1 MDYTFLFGQ
10 LFNGLS
16 SSSILLLISLGLAI
30 TFGLMG
36 VINMAHCEFMML
48 GSYTAYVLQNE
59 FVRLFGE
66 AHFGYY
72 FIVALPASFLVAGAA
87 GWVLERLLIR
97 HLYGRPL
104 DTLLATWGVSLL
116 IQQILRQVF
125 GANNVDVRSPLL
137 LTGRLTVHSVEMPYV
152 RLFIIFITIFCVAG
166 LYWLLY
172 RTNLGLKIRAV
183 TQNRNM
189 SACLGVSTNRI
200 DAYTFAIGSGLAG
213 VAGCV
218 ISLLGSV
225 GPTTGQNY
233 IVDAFMVVVLGGVGK
248 LAGVIAGSL
257 GIGEFN
263 TLFESFSTATMG
275 KVFIFALVIVF
286 LQIKPRGLFPTNS
299 RSLD

>member
-10 LFNGLS
+10 FFNGLS

-48 GSYTAYVLQNE
+48 GSYTAYVLQNL
-59 FVRLFGE
+59 FLRFFGE

-72 FIVALPASFLVAGAA
+72 FPIALPLSFLVAGAA
-87 GWVLERLLIR
+87 GWLLERLLIR

-116 IQQILRQVF
+116 IQQILRQFF

-137 LTGRLTVHSVEMPYV
+137 LTGRLTIHSVEMPYV
-152 RLFIIFITIFCVAG
+152 RLFIILITIFCVFG
-166 LYWLLY
+166 LYGLLF
-172 RTNLGLKIRAV
+172 RTNLGLRIRAV

-189 SACLGVSTNRI
+189 SACLGISTDRI
-200 DAYTFAIGSGLAG
+200 DASTFAIGSGLAG
-213 VAGCV
+213 IAGCV

-263 TLFESFSTATMG
+263 TLFESLSTATMG

-286 LQIKPRGLFPTNS
+286 LQIKPRGLFPTHS

>member
-48 GSYTAYVLQNE
+48 GSYTAYVLQNL
-59 FVRLFGE
+59 FLRLFGE

-72 FIVALPASFLVAGAA
+72 FLVALPLSFFVAGAA
-87 GWVLERLLIR
+87 GWLLERLLIR

-125 GANNVDVRSPLL
+125 GANNVDVRSPVL

-152 RLFIIFITIFCVAG
+152 RLFIIFITIFCVVG
-166 LYWLLY
+166 LYGLLF
-172 RTNLGLKIRAV
+172 RTNLGLRIRAV

-189 SACLGVSTNRI
+189 SACLGISTDRI
-200 DAYTFAIGSGLAG
+200 DASTFAIGSGLAG
-213 VAGCV
+213 IAGCV

-275 KVFIFALVIVF
+275 KVFIFALVIIF
-286 LQIKPRGLFPTNS
+286 LQIKPRGLFPTHS

>member
-1 MDYTFLFGQ
+1 MNYTFLFGQ
-10 LFNGLS
+10 IFNGLS

-59 FVRLFGE
+59 FIKLFGE

-72 FIVALPASFLVAGAA
+72 FVVALPASFLVAGAA
-87 GWVLERLLIR
+87 GWILERLLIR

-116 IQQILRQVF
+116 IQQLLRQIF
-125 GANNVDVRSPLL
+125 GANNVDVQSPLFL
-137 LTGRLTVHSVEMPYV
+137 AGRLTIHSVEMPYV
-152 RLFIIFITIFCVAG
+152 RLFIIFITILCVTG
-166 LYWLLY
+166 LYWLLF
-172 RTNLGLKIRAV
+172 RTNLGLRIRAV

-189 SACLGVSTNRI
+189 SACLGISTHRI

-213 VAGCV
+213 IAGCV

-286 LQIKPRGLFPTNS
+286 LQIKPRGFFPTNS

>member
-16 SSSILLLISLGLAI
+16 SSSILLLIALGLAI

-36 VINMAHCEFMML
+36 VINMAHGEVMML
-48 GSYTAYVLQNE
+48 GSYTAYVLQTE
-59 FVRLFGE
+59 FVKLFGE
-66 AHFGYY
+66 GHFGYY
-72 FIVALPASFLVAGAA
+72 FALALPVSFLVAGAA

-116 IQQILRQVF
+116 IQQLLRQVF
-125 GANNVDVRSPLL
+125 GANNVDVRSPLF
-137 LTGRLTVHSVEMPYV
+137 LTGRLTIHSVELPYV
-152 RLFIIFITIFCVAG
+152 RLFIILVAVICVAA
-166 LYWLLY
+166 LYWLLF
-172 RTNLGLKIRAV
+172 RTNLGLRIRAV
-183 TQNRNM
+183 TQNRSM
-189 SACLGVSTNRI
+189 SACLGISTNTI
-200 DAYTFAIGSGLAG
+200 DACTFAIGSGLAG
-213 VAGCV
+213 IAGCV

-225 GPTTGQNY
+225 GPSTGQNY

-286 LQIKPRGLFPTNS
+286 LQIKPRGLFPTSS